1 MRSFFMLFL
10 IFFVSLASGSVMD
23 TLRVYNSQDSI
34 VVVANRYS
42 ASLKNTA
49 DSYQI
54 IPGKILQAISS
65 HSVLEAVDLM
75 SPSAFVLDKKVMG
88 YGVGTAGAGALNL
101 RGLGGQPNTGV
112 LVLLNGHP
120 DVMGIFGHPLPD
132 VYGNS
137 DIYQAEVLTGASSTI
152 FGSNAMG
159 GVVNLTTQPLYRQT
173 FKSTVE
179 IGSFNTQRLDMSVA
193 GRWHKNGFFATYS
206 LKQSDGHLKQSG
218 FKSRHYQAGWQHQIN
233 ANWNLSL
240 QGRYVPYSF
249 DDPSRGETDKLGIN
263 AFGKIRRGTGELI
276 LSNKGSRLTGSTQL
290 YSNFGR
296 HEFYD
301 GFQANDFTY
310 GLSGYQHFIFNEK
323 IQFAGGID
331 LMRFGGKAK
340 NEFAFLPNGKPVVN
354 DDLHQMDSFGG
365 YVVGFY
371 NPFKMLHLKGGL
383 RYQYNT
389 LAISTLSPMFGAALT
404 PYPQFKIFASY
415 GNGFRTPTLMEL
427 YLFPSANSHL
437 KNENVNNYESGLEYT
452 WFSRLSWR
460 VAVFYNQIDNLIQ
473 AVRINPP
480 TPAMEFLNSGKAE
493 QWGWETQLS
502 YRFTFPAYIHLSY
515 AFLEADQL
523 TAFNPRHQFK
533 YMCAY
538 NKPIIGF
545 YLYGKFVQEL
555 YAANN
560 SQQPLSDYNVLNG
573 SVRLGRNNLN
583 LYLKVLNILDRSYE
597 VLPGYPAPGRQM
609 RFGLRFNY

>member
-1 MRSFFMLFL
+1 MRSFFILLMMFS
-10 IFFVSLASGSVMD
+10 FTFASNHAMDSLK
-23 TLRVYNSQDSI
+23 VYNSQDSI
-34 VVVANRYS
+34 VIIANRYS
-42 ASLKNTA
+42 ASLKNSA

-54 IPGKILQAISS
+54 IPGKILEVMSS

-75 SPSAFVLDKKVMG
+75 SPSAYVLDKKVMG

-152 FGSNAMG
+152 FGSHAMG
-159 GVVNLTTQPLYRQT
+159 GVVNLTTLPLYRQT
-173 FKSTVE
+173 FKTNIE

-193 GRWHKNGFFATYS
+193 RQWNKSGFFATYS
-206 LKQSDGHLKQSG
+206 LKQSDGHIKQTD
-218 FKSRHYQAGWQHQIN
+218 FKSRHYQAGWQYQIN

-249 DDPSRGETDKLGIN
+249 DDPSRGETDKLGIHR
-263 AFGKIRRGTGELI
+263 FGKIRRGTGELI
-276 LSNKGSRLTGSTQL
+276 LANKDSRLTGSTQF
-290 YSNFGR
+290 YTNFGR

-310 GLSGYQHFIFNEK
+310 GLSSYQHFIFNEK
-323 IQFAGGID
+323 MQFAGGID
-331 LMRFGGKAK
+331 VMRFGGKAK
-340 NEFAFLPNGKPVVN
+340 NRFAFLPNGKPVVN
-354 DDLHQMDSFGG
+354 TDLHQMDSFGG

-371 NPFKMLHLKGGL
+371 TPFRMLHLKGGI

-389 LAISTLSPMFGAALT
+389 LALSTISPMFGIALR
-404 PYPQFKIFASY
+404 PYPQFKLYASY

-427 YLFPSANSHL
+427 YLFPSANSDL
-437 KNENVNNYESGLEYT
+437 KNENVNNYESGMEYT
-452 WFSRLSWR
+452 WFGRLSWR
-460 VAVFYNQIDNLIQ
+460 VAAFYNQIENIIQ
-473 AVRINPP
+473 AVQINPP
-480 TPAMEFLNSGKAE
+480 TPVMKFLNSGNAN
-493 QWGWETQLS
+493 QWGWETQIR
-502 YRFTFPAYIHLSY
+502 YRFINPAYIQLSY

-523 TAFNPRHQFK
+523 TAFNPRQQVK
-533 YMCAY
+533 YMFAY
-538 NKPIIGF
+538 TKSMVGVF
-545 YLYGKFVQEL
+545 LYGKFIHEL

-560 SQQPLSDYNVLNG
+560 NQQPLSDYNVVSG
-573 SVRLGRNNLN
+573 TVRLGSNNLN
-583 LYLKVLNILDRSYE
+583 LYLKVLNILDRRYE